1 MWQRKKR
8 QYMCPSDRRNKVP
21 ECHEISAEQDDLRE
35 TQCDNS
41 NNASLIE
48 VLKLELECGWGSG
61 APVNMPLWVLGSV
74 VMLPIFL
81 SADH

>member
-8 QYMCPSDRRNKVP
+8 QYMCPPDKWNKVP
-21 ECHEISAEQDDLRE
+21 ECLEIRAEQDDLRE
-35 TQCDNS
+35 AQCENH

-48 VLKLELECGWGSG
+48 VLKLELECGWGSE
-61 APVNMPLWVLGSV
+61 APVNVPLWVLEFV
-74 VMLPIFL
+74 VILPIFL